1 MKKLTEKLR
10 KQYGIT
16 LIALIVTI
24 IVLLILAGVVIS
36 TLTGENGMITKAAE
50 AAFRNE
56 MAAIREQVDLKLI
69 ENSIDN
75 SGIEGFEQVT
85 DISGWDSDL
94 KKEIIYWGQVDIGVS
109 EITKDYAKNN
119 ADSIFQ
125 ENNLLDNLYYI
136 DKVTAGG
143 KEKTYIYD
151 KKGDVVYKIP
161 ITTIGK
167 YKFIV

>member
-1 MKKLTEKLR
+1 MKKLTEKLK

-36 TLTGENGMITKAAE
+36 TLTGENGMITKAVE

-75 SGIEGFEQVT
+75 
-85 DISGWDSDL
+85 ISWL
-94 KKEIIYWGQVDIGVS
+94 IINYVM
-109 EITKDYAKNN
+109 NN
-119 ADSIFQ
+119 CI
-125 ENNLLDNLYYI
+125 LLI
-136 DKVTAGG
+136 
-143 KEKTYIYD
+143 
-151 KKGDVVYKIP
+151 KGEVK
-161 ITTIGK
+161 
-167 YKFIV
+167 